1 MLRRFLFMLLFVP
14 WTLLSSSL
22 CWLFA
27 GVGKNSIVSH
37 RLEVFW
43 ARAALWLAGVRVK
56 ADLSALDP
64 GKNYAF
70 LANHQSHFDI
80 LILFVALS
88 RYNIRFV
95 AKRELFR
102 IPVFGPALRRV
113 GHIAINRENR
123 RAAMHS
129 IDEAVLAAKRGI
141 GVLIFPEG
149 TRSLN
154 PSSLAEFKSGGMIMA
169 LKSGLPVAP
178 VIVSGSYAVLPKG
191 TITPHKARV
200 TVTALQPFDPSAR
213 YTLKDRDAFRRDLFE
228 TMQRAYLEH
237 HV

>member
-1 MLRRFLFMLLFVP
+1 MPRRFLFGLFFIP
-14 WTLLSSSL
+14 WTVLASSI
-22 CWLFA
+22 CWLLA
-27 GVGKNSIVSH
+27 GVGENSIVSH

-43 ARAALWLAGVRVK
+43 ARAALWLAGVKVK
-56 ADLSALDP
+56 ADISALDP
-64 GKNYAF
+64 DANYAF

-80 LILFVALS
+80 LILFVALA

-102 IPVFGPALRRV
+102 IPVFGAALRRV
-113 GHIAINRENR
+113 GHISINRENR
-123 RAAMHS
+123 RAAMQS
-129 IDEAVLAAKRGI
+129 IDDAVAAARRGI

-149 TRSLN
+149 TRSLD

-178 VIVSGSYAVLPKG
+178 IIVSGSYAVLPKG
-191 TITPHKARV
+191 SLTPHKAQV
-200 TVTALQPFDPSAR
+200 TVTALQPFDPLAR

-237 HV
+237 TV

>member
-1 MLRRFLFMLLFVP
+1 MVLFVP

-22 CWLFA
+22 CWLLA
-27 GVGKNSIVSH
+27 GVGRNSIVAH
-37 RLEVFW
+37 RLEVIW
-43 ARAALWLAGVRVK
+43 ARVALWLAGVKVR

-64 GKNYAF
+64 EKNYAF

-80 LILFVALS
+80 LILFVALG

-95 AKRELFR
+95 AKQELFR
-102 IPVFGPALRRV
+102 IPVFGQALRRV

-129 IDEAVLAAKRGI
+129 IDEAASAARRGI

-149 TRSLN
+149 TRSLD

-191 TITPHKARV
+191 SLAPHKARV
-200 TVTALQPFDPSAR
+200 AVTALQPFDPSAR
-213 YTLKDRDAFRRDLFE
+213 YTLKERDAFRRDLFE
-228 TMQRAYLEH
+228 TMQRAYLELN
-237 HV
+237 V

>member
-1 MLRRFLFMLLFVP
+1 MPRRFLFMLLFIP
-14 WTLLSSSL
+14 WTLLSSAW
-22 CWLFA
+22 CWLLA

-43 ARAALWLAGVRVK
+43 ARAALWLAGVKV
-56 ADLSALDP
+56 ATDLSALDP
-64 GKNYAF
+64 GANYAF

-80 LILFVALS
+80 LILFVALG

-102 IPVFGPALRRV
+102 IPVFGQALRRV

-129 IDEAVLAAKRGI
+129 IDEAVAAAKRGI

-149 TRSLN
+149 TRSLD

-191 TITPHKARV
+191 SITPHKACV

-213 YTLKDRDAFRRDLFE
+213 YTLKERDAFRRDLFE
-228 TMQRAYLEH
+228 TMQRAYLELS
-237 HV
+237 V